1 MGNHSIRERSRPMLP
16 ATKSPPALFFSS
28 IDEARALVRQCAE
41 PCPAGDLVKIAIFR
55 ASRRLEMPVSRVK
68 DLWYGD
74 ARRIDAHEMD
84 QLRRSANEA
93 ELAQTVAAIEFLKEK
108 LSASP
113 SSAPY
118 QAIATVQA
126 ALLACH
132 RDTFGHL
139 TGEAIDG
146 GLR

>member
-1 MGNHSIRERSRPMLP
+1 MSNDSIRERSLPMQP
-16 ATKSPPALFFSS
+16 ATKLPPASYSSS
-28 IDEARALVRQCAE
+28 IEEASVLVRLCAE
-41 PCPAGDLVKIAIFR
+41 PCPAGDLVKVAIFR
-55 ASRRLEMPVSRVK
+55 ASQRLKMPVSRIK
-68 DLWYGD
+68 DIWYGD

-93 ELAQTVAAIEFLKEK
+93 ELAQTAAAIEFLKEK

-132 RDTFGHL
+132 RNMFGHL
-139 TGEAIDG
+139 TSEAIDEG
-146 GLR
+146 VQ

>member
-1 MGNHSIRERSRPMLP
+1 MQPT
-16 ATKSPPALFFSS
+16 TKSPPASYTSS
-28 IDEARALVRQCAE
+28 IDEARALVRLCAE
-41 PCPAGDLVKIAIFR
+41 PCSAGDLVKVAIFR
-55 ASRRLEMPVSRVK
+55 ASQRLEMPVSRVK
-68 DLWYGD
+68 DIWYGD

-108 LSASP
+108 LSAFP

-132 RDTFGHL
+132 RDTFGRL
-139 TGEAIDG
+139 AGEAIDG